1 MKLFARVALPV
12 IALSLI
18 SPLAH
23 GEEDLFNETATTQI
37 ENPEVVLAA
46 PSYALKATTTG
57 GKTSIKVTTNLPNT
71 TLTAIASKSGV
82 KAKLTFRFKT
92 NAKGIAIVSS
102 RVNLRGYVFVLYNGA
117 AKVSQIS
124 VANK

>member
-37 ENPEVVLAA
+37 ENPEVVMAA

-71 TLTAIASKSGV
+71 TLTAIASKSATN
-82 KAKLTFRFKT
+82 AKLTFRFKT
-92 NAKGIAIVSS
+92 DAKGIATISAKS
-102 RVNLRGYVFVLYNGA
+102 NLKGYLLTLYNGNNR
-117 AKVSQIS
+117 
-124 VANK
+124 VASKKL